1 MKFQLLKS
9 NHKNISMNTEKI
21 YSVIGI
27 GIGPFNLG
35 LAALIEP
42 VEELSSLFFDQSER
56 FDWHPGLML
65 DNASLQVPFLADLVT
80 MADPSN
86 PYSFLNYIKESG
98 RLYRFYIREN
108 FFIFRKEY
116 NQYCQWVASKL
127 SNCMFSHKV
136 VSIDYADDVYKIVV
150 LNTKTNISETF
161 YCHKIVLGTGT
172 SPHIPAFI
180 NQEVLPKVIHTSKY
194 LYFKPEINE
203 NSTVTI
209 IGSGQSAAEVFR
221 DLLPETQNGLQLKW
235 YTRSSHFFPLD
246 NKSKLTL
253 ELTSPEYVDHFHNLS
268 EEKRKNLL
276 SRQHG
281 LYKGIDQ
288 ELINEI
294 FDSLYEMSLEGKPL
308 NVELRSN
315 LKLTSVN
322 KEIEGSYHLNFT
334 HTELDEP
341 FEDRTDY
348 LIMATG
354 YKYKEPAILSSIEN
368 KIQRFENGLF
378 NVNRNYTIDKNGTDI
393 FVQNAELHTHGL
405 STPDLGMGAY
415 RNSCIINQIAG
426 REIYK
431 VEKRIAFQE
440 FGVQKKESEL
450 PKILELINE

>member
-1 MKFQLLKS
+1 
-9 NHKNISMNTEKI
+9 MNTEKI

-42 VEELSSLFFDQSER
+42 VEELSALFFDQSEN

-86 PYSFLNYIKESG
+86 QYSFLNYIKESG

-127 SNCMFSHKV
+127 SNCRFSHKV
-136 VSIDYADDVYKIVV
+136 VSIDYVNDVYKIVV
-150 LNTKTNISETF
+150 LNTKTNTSEAF
-161 YCHKIVLGTGT
+161 YSHKIVLGTGT
-172 SPHIPAFI
+172 SPHIPEFI
-180 NQEVLPKVIHTSKY
+180 NQEALPNVIHTSKY
-194 LYFKPEINE
+194 LYFKPKIGE

-253 ELTSPEYVDHFHNLS
+253 ELTSPEYVDHFHSLS
-268 EEKRKNLL
+268 HEKRKQLL

-294 FDSLYEMSLEGKPL
+294 FDSLYEMSLDGKPL

-322 KEIEGSYHLNFT
+322 EETDGSYRLHFT
-334 HTELDEP
+334 HTELEEP
-341 FEDRTDY
+341 FNDQTDY
-348 LIMATG
+348 LVMATG
-354 YKYKEPAILSSIEN
+354 YKYKEPAILSAIEN
-368 KIQRFENGLF
+368 KIQRLENGLF
-378 NVNRNYTIDKNGTDI
+378 NVNRNYTIDKEGTDI

-415 RNSCIINQIAG
+415 RNSCIINQLAG

-431 VEKRIAFQE
+431 VERRIAFQE
-440 FGVQKKESEL
+440 FGIQKAQSEQ
-450 PKILELINE
+450 PKANILELINE

>member
-1 MKFQLLKS
+1 
-9 NHKNISMNTEKI
+9 MNTEKI

-108 FFIFRKEY
+108 FFIYRKEY

-127 SNCMFSHKV
+127 SNCRFSHKV
-136 VSIDYADDVYKIVV
+136 ASIDYADDVYKIVV
-150 LNTKTNISETF
+150 LNTKTNTSEAF
-161 YCHKIVLGTGT
+161 YSHKIVLGTGT
-172 SPHIPAFI
+172 SPHVPEFI
-180 NQEVLPKVIHTSKY
+180 NQEALHNVIHTSKY
-194 LYFKPEINE
+194 LYFKPQVSE

-253 ELTSPEYVDHFHNLS
+253 ELTSPEYVDHFYSLS
-268 EEKRKNLL
+268 HEKRKQLL
-276 SRQHG
+276 SKQHG

-322 KEIEGSYHLNFT
+322 EEKDGSYHLDFI
-334 HTELDEP
+334 HTELEEP
-341 FEDRTDY
+341 FDDRTDY
-348 LIMATG
+348 LVMATG

-368 KIQRFENGLF
+368 RIQRLENGLF
-378 NVNRNYTIDKNGTDI
+378 NVNRNYTIDKNGTEI

-415 RNSCIINQIAG
+415 RNSCIINQLAG

-431 VEKRIAFQE
+431 VERRIAFQE
-440 FGVQKKESEL
+440 FGVQKMEL
-450 PKILELINE
+450 EHPKSTVLELINE